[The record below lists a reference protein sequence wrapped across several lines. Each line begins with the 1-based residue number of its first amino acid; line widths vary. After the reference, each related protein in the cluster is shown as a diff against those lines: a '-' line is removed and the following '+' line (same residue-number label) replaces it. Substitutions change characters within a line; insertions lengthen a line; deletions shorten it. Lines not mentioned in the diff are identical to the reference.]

1 MSNKDSSFQIGT
13 KVKVTKKGLL
23 SYGLIGSVVD
33 ITPLRYSNCVTVR
46 FEKWNEIGIKEL
58 YIKKQNLEIIN
69 ENEREV
75 NEMSEVKGNYNVAM
89 VKFLQGTNTVKEYA
103 FALFNDDIYEGD
115 CVLCDTTCGYGVAR
129 VVNII
134 PKLEYDGT
142 KVTKE
147 IICKVDFDDYNHRI
161 ETRKKKE
168 AIKKQMD
175 KMVKENQEIVLYQML
190 AKQNPEMENMLRE
203 YQNLGDI

>member
-1 MSNKDSSFQIGT
+1 MSNKDSPFQIGT
-13 KVKVTKKGLL
+13 KVKVIKEGLL
-23 SYGLIGSVVD
+23 SYGLIGIIVD

-46 FEKWNEIGIKEL
+46 FENWNKIGVKEL
-58 YIKKQNLEIIN
+58 YIRKQNLEIIN
-69 ENEREV
+69 KREE

-89 VKFLQGTNTVKEYA
+89 CKFVQGTNTTKEYA
-103 FALFNDDIYEGD
+103 FALFNDDIYVGD
-115 CVLCDTTCGYGVAR
+115 CVLCDTTCGYNIAK
-129 VVNII
+129 VVNVI

-147 IICKVDFDDYNHRI
+147 IICKVDFSDFNHRA

-175 KMVKENQEIVLYQML
+175 KMVKENHDIVLYQML
-190 AKQNPEMENMLRE
+190 AKENPEMENMLRE
-203 YQNLGDI
+203 YQSLGDI